1 MNSEAQIYY
10 DDKGKP
16 VMVQMGVG
24 EYEQLVNRAKEA
36 MMNKELIQKTLSMLK
51 GVD

>member
-1 MNSEAQIYY
+1 MSAETQIYY

-24 EYEQLVNRAKEA
+24 EYEQLVNRAKDA
-36 MMNKELIQKTLSMLK
+36 LAQKELIQKTLAMLK
-51 GVD
+51 GD